1 MIQRRLNALV
11 VAAVVA
17 LLPWH
22 AYADPDRPPV
32 GQAQAISPASTNP
45 DMRKPIPPE
54 ELRQASLVRIREIF
68 ADDYASATLP
78 AQKRELAIRLL
89 RQADET
95 KDSSDRWVLL
105 AEALRLATDV
115 GDVATA
121 TTLIDRIPTEYAVER
136 NASRLEWLSR
146 LAAKVAPAQAI
157 DLARKCLDFAR
168 SLDDAENQ
176 EQAAKAIV
184 LGSALAKKAKDIA
197 TIAEAQRLSAKQKER
212 QKVSKELEPILFK
225 LASDPNA
232 SDVNLEAGKLLCLRA
247 GRWAEGLP
255 LLKKGSDPQLARIA
269 DMELAPPSSAR
280 DRVQAG
286 DAWWDWA
293 ESQKG
298 VFKSAAQAVAAK
310 HYSTALP
317 STEGLDRAR
326 LEKRINTTAAVG
338 GGTGETIVLALLR
351 EIEVTGVANGF
362 SKNGTFNGQPFMC
375 RGSKYPSAIFTH
387 PSDKSTAKIVF
398 RIPAGARRLR
408 GIAGVFSLDNT
419 PAGQQ
424 PGSPIVMAAVAD
436 GEVVWN
442 SPQFTRRDQLVAF
455 DLDIRGVVQL
465 ELHTTSIGAATT
477 SWGAWLDPV
486 LVK

>member
-146 LAAKVAPAQAI
+146 LAAKVAPAQAT

-286 DAWWDWA
+286 DAW
-293 ESQKG
+293 
-298 VFKSAAQAVAAK
+298 
-310 HYSTALP
+310 
-317 STEGLDRAR
+317 
-326 LEKRINTTAAVG
+326 
-338 GGTGETIVLALLR
+338 
-351 EIEVTGVANGF
+351 
-362 SKNGTFNGQPFMC
+362 
-375 RGSKYPSAIFTH
+375 SAIFTH